1 MKAFGPVPSR
11 RLGRSLG
18 INNIPPKVCTYSCI
32 YCQLGRTLKT
42 EVTRRTFYKP
52 EDTAREVKEKVE
64 KTLKTGE
71 PIDYLTIVP
80 DGEPS
85 LDVNLGQMIELLRP
99 LGIKIAVIT
108 NASLIWHEDVRSQL
122 KKADW
127 VSLKVDSVRENVWRR
142 INRPHKALSFSA
154 ILDGIRTFSNDYRGE
169 IATETMLLRD
179 MNDDAGHI
187 EDIADFLSQIKPSKS
202 YIAVPIRPRAEKWA
216 RPPDEVS
223 LSRAYEIFSAKIPAT
238 ECITGYE
245 ESTFAVTG
253 NIVEDILSITAVH
266 PMRENAL
273 RDCVL
278 KAGADWSIIENLLDR
293 KEIIKTE
300 YKGEKFYLRKI
311 QQ

>member
-18 INNIPPKVCTYSCI
+18 INIIPPKFCTYSCI

-52 EDTAREVKEKVE
+52 EDIAREVREKVE

-71 PIDYLTIVP
+71 SIDYLTIVP
-80 DGEPS
+80 DGEPA
-85 LDVNLGQMIELLRP
+85 LDSNLGRMIEVLRP

-108 NASLIWHEDVRSQL
+108 NASLIWHEDVRNQL

-142 INRPHKALSFSA
+142 INRPHRTLSFSA
-154 ILDGIRTFSNDYRGE
+154 ILDGIRTFSGDYRGE
-169 IATETMLLRD
+169 IATETMLVRD
-179 MNDDAGHI
+179 MNDDAGHL

-202 YIAVPIRPRAEKWA
+202 YLTVPIRPPAEKWA
-216 RPPDEVS
+216 SLPDEAS
-223 LSRAYEIFSAKIPAT
+223 LSRAYEIFSARIPAT
-238 ECITGYE
+238 ECLTGHE
-245 ESTFAVTG
+245 ESAFTVTG

-278 KAGADWSIIENLLDR
+278 KAGADWSIIENLLDQ
-293 KEIIKTE
+293 KEIIMTD
-300 YKGEKFYLRKI
+300 YKGENFYVRKI